1 MLLLRSRQGFH
12 SKSGWWEWFFP
23 PPRFYSLAGLVRWV
37 SMQHLNPETPFNLR
51 CREAEPFWIVGFHN
65 CQAASTPPLPPENR
79 ESWEFNY
86 DGILALDPAGLR
98 RCLMGEPSFRTKRHP
113 VFTQELRTHSL
124 PALCTVC
131 PSSDTRS
138 YAELRLPLVWR

>member
-1 MLLLRSRQGFH
+1 
-12 SKSGWWEWFFP
+12 
-23 PPRFYSLAGLVRWV
+23 
-37 SMQHLNPETPFNLR
+37 MQHLNPETPFNLR

-113 VFTQELRTHSL
+113 VFTQELRTPPSL
-124 PALCTVC
+124 HYVQFALHQTHVHTQSFDFLWSEDSLMMVAPALK
-131 PSSDTRS
+131 SRS
-138 YAELRLPLVWR
+138 VPVNHEGQQQMLLK